1 MHRIPAP
8 EPVRH
13 TMRLLLINPK
23 SPESFWNF
31 RWAVDEVLSGK
42 RAINPP
48 LGLATLAA
56 LTPPHWQVSIVD
68 ENVETL
74 PLAPEADIIGIGGM
88 GVQFPRQRELI
99 EHYRRQ
105 GYFVVAGGSFASL
118 CPERYEGL
126 ADAVIS
132 GEAEQIWPR
141 FCTDYEAGVAR
152 PLYREEGVVDLE
164 DSPVPRFD
172 LLRLERYTTATMQFS
187 RGCPYLCE
195 FCDIIVMFGR
205 KPRQKSVEQIGHE
218 LDALRA
224 LGVRKIFFVDDNLI
238 GNRAVAK
245 RLLHFLIEYQRR
257 HDYTFS
263 FGTETSLNLAED
275 QDLMQLMQAAGFR
288 WTFIGIESPDEASL
302 REMRKVQNMRTDV
315 LAAVHR
321 IHRHGIEVM
330 AGFIVGF
337 DNDTPST
344 FERQYQFIVRSGI
357 QTAMIGL
364 LHAMPRTPLYERLR
378 SAGRLR
384 ETDSGGDNTKLDTN
398 VVPLNMTGGEL
409 IDGYRELHRRL
420 LADGTIARR
429 IRNKCRTFGRSGGG
443 VEYSAAAG
451 LAILL
456 RLVHRGILPGGP
468 RRIWHFL
475 RTIPWRRPWLFPLVV
490 GDWIA
495 GLSMQDY
502 ARRHFAPATSSD
514 SPAAVARLRRLARL
528 LHRSQAGQMT
538 FPSAAGEESSLV
550 LDLRLQAMPR
560 RVLRRIAAE
569 LTAVM
574 RETPA
579 RLTLRIEHLEGTEL
593 ARVRRLLR
601 HAQRFTDRICID
613 AGSLNALQLPH
624 LWPFQLRLGR
634 EAARP

>member
-1 MHRIPAP
+1 
-8 EPVRH
+8 
-13 TMRLLLINPK
+13 
-23 SPESFWNF
+23 
-31 RWAVDEVLSGK
+31 
-42 RAINPP
+42 
-48 LGLATLAA
+48 
-56 LTPPHWQVSIVD
+56 
-68 ENVETL
+68 
-74 PLAPEADIIGIGGM
+74 
-88 GVQFPRQRELI
+88 
-99 EHYRRQ
+99 
-105 GYFVVAGGSFASL
+105 
-118 CPERYEGL
+118 
-126 ADAVIS
+126 
-132 GEAEQIWPR
+132 
-141 FCTDYEAGVAR
+141 
-152 PLYREEGVVDLE
+152 
-164 DSPVPRFD
+164 
-172 LLRLERYTTATMQFS
+172 MQFS

-205 KPRQKSVEQIGHE
+205 KPRQKSCEQIGRE

-257 HDYTFS
+257 HHYTFS

-275 QDLMQLMQAAGFR
+275 RELMQLMHAAGFR

-321 IHRHGIEVM
+321 IHQHGIEVM

-337 DNDTPST
+337 DNDTPAT

-378 SAGRLR
+378 NAGRLR

-398 VVPLNMTGGEL
+398 VMPLNMTGTEL
-409 IDGYRELHRRL
+409 IDGYRDLHRRL
-420 LADGTIARR
+420 LADATIAQR
-429 IRNKCRTFGRSGGG
+429 IRNKCRTFGHSGGG

-456 RLVHRGILPGGP
+456 RLVRRGILPGGP

-475 RTIPWRRPWLFPLVV
+475 RTIPWRRPWQFPLVV

-502 ARRHFAPATSSD
+502 ARRHFTAATSSD
-514 SPAAVARLRRLARL
+514 SPAALARLKRLARL
-528 LHRSQAGQMT
+528 VHRAQAGQMT
-538 FPSAAGEESSLV
+538 VPAAAGEQSALV
-550 LDLRLQAMPR
+550 LNLRLQAIPR
-560 RVLRRIAAE
+560 RMLRRIGWE
-569 LTAVM
+569 LAAVM

-579 RLTLRIEHLEGTEL
+579 HVTLRIEHLGSTDL
-593 ARVRRLLR
+593 ARVRRLLHR
-601 HAQRFTDRICID
+601 ARRFADRICIE
-613 AGSLNALQLPH
+613 AGTLNARQLPH
-624 LWPFQLRLGR
+624 LWPFRLHLDCATVR
-634 EAARP
+634 S